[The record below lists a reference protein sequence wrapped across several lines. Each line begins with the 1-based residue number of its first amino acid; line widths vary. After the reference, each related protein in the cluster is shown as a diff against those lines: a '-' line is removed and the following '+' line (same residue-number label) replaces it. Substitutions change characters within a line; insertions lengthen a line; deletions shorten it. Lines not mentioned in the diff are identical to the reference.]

1 MSNFDLNVFLTCLV
15 ALSVVLFLVF
25 TIIQSLQKTISFLK
39 INKTI
44 KNADLITDKQ
54 LFKQFEILQHFEEIS
69 LKQADFKDNTTVAVQ
84 DDNSIIFDKYYL
96 ANLSKDH
103 DNSLKWI
110 YLVVHE
116 YCHYITKRNQISFV
130 NIDLG
135 LSNKDI
141 STARSKGYDL
151 KSEIMTDYMTYKIL
165 KNYLNVNMCEQQFVD
180 LQTYITLDQLQKL
193 CYDSVLNTYLIK
205 NMFLI

>member
-44 KNADLITDKQ
+44 KNADLIADKQ

-84 DDNSIIFDKYYL
+84 DGDSIIFDKYYL
-96 ANLSKDH
+96 ANIYSDS
-103 DNSLKWI
+103 NLKWI

-135 LSNKDI
+135 LSKQDI
-141 STARSKGYDL
+141 SDARSKGYDL
-151 KSEIMTDYMTYKIL
+151 KSEIMTDYMTYKVFI
-165 KNYLNVNMCEQQFVD
+165 NYLDKDMCEQQFVD
-180 LQTYITLDQLQKL
+180 LQTYITLEQLQKL

-205 NMFLI
+205 NMFYI

>member
-25 TIIQSLQKTISFLK
+25 TIIQSLQQTISFLK

-44 KNADLITDKQ
+44 KNAELIMDKQ
-54 LFKQFEILQHFEEIS
+54 LFKEFSVLQHFDEIS
-69 LKQADFKDNTTVAVQ
+69 LKQADFRDNTTVAVQ

-116 YCHYITKRNQISFV
+116 YCHYITKRNQINFK

-135 LSNKDI
+135 LSMQDI
-141 STARSKGYDL
+141 SDARFKGYDL
-151 KSEIMTDYMTYKIL
+151 KSEIMTDYMAYKVLI
-165 KNYLNVNMCEQQFVD
+165 NYLKDNISEQQFVD
-180 LQTYITLDQLQKL
+180 LQTYINVEQLQKL
-193 CYDSVLNTYLIK
+193 CKDSVLNKYLIK
-205 NMFLI
+205 NMFYI

>member
-44 KNADLITDKQ
+44 KNADLIADKQ

-180 LQTYITLDQLQKL
+180 LKTYITLDQLQKL
-193 CYDSVLNTYLIK
+193 CKDSVLNKYLIK
-205 NMFLI
+205 NMFHI

>member
-1 MSNFDLNVFLTCLV
+1 MSNVDLNVFLTCLV

-25 TIIQSLQKTISFLK
+25 TILQSLHQTISFLK

-44 KNADLITDKQ
+44 KNADLIADKQ
-54 LFKQFEILQHFEEIS
+54 LFKQFEVLQHFEEIS

-96 ANLSKDH
+96 ANLSKDY

-116 YCHYITKRNQISFV
+116 YCHFITKRNQINFK

-135 LSNKDI
+135 LSKQEI
-141 STARSKGYDL
+141 SDARNKGYDL
-151 KSEIMTDYMTYKIL
+151 KSEIMTDFMTYKVL
-165 KNYLNVNMCEQQFVD
+165 KNYLNANMTEQQFVD
-180 LQTYITLDQLQKL
+180 LKTYITLDQLQKL

-205 NMFLI
+205 NMFFI

>member
-44 KNADLITDKQ
+44 KNADLIADKQ
-54 LFKQFEILQHFEEIS
+54 LFKQFEILNHFEEIS
-69 LKQADFKDNTTVAVQ
+69 LKQADFRDNTTVAVQ

-116 YCHYITKRNQISFV
+116 YCHFITKRNQISFV
-130 NIDLG
+130 NIDLA
-135 LSNKDI
+135 LSKQEIFN
-141 STARSKGYDL
+141 ARSKGYDL

-165 KNYLNVNMCEQQFVD
+165 KNYLKVNMCEQQFVD
-180 LQTYITLDQLQKL
+180 LKTYITLDQLQKL
-193 CYDSVLNTYLIK
+193 CYDSLLNKYLIK
-205 NMFLI
+205 NMFYI

>member
-25 TIIQSLQKTISFLK
+25 TIIQSIQQTISFMKL
-39 INKTI
+39 NKTI
-44 KNADLITDKQ
+44 KNADFIADNQ
-54 LFKQFEILQHFEEIS
+54 LFKQFEVLQHFDEIN
-69 LKQADFKDNTTVAVQ
+69 LKQADFRDNTTVAVQ
-84 DDNSIIFDKYYL
+84 DGDSIIFDKYYL

-116 YCHYITKRNQISFV
+116 YCHFITKRNQISFV
-130 NIDLG
+130 NIDLA
-135 LSNKDI
+135 LSKQEIFN
-141 STARSKGYDL
+141 ARSKGYDL
-151 KSEIMTDYMTYKIL
+151 KSEIMTDYMTYKVL
-165 KNYLNVNMCEQQFVD
+165 KNYLNANMCEQQFVD
-180 LQTYITLDQLQKL
+180 LKTYITLDQLQKL
-193 CYDSVLNTYLIK
+193 CYDSLLNKYLIK

>member
-25 TIIQSLQKTISFLK
+25 TIIQSLQQTINFMR
-39 INKTI
+39 INKNI
-44 KNADLITDKQ
+44 KNADLIADKQ
-54 LFKQFEILQHFEEIS
+54 LFKQFEILNHFEEIS

-84 DDNSIIFDKYYL
+84 DGDSIIFDKYYL
-96 ANLSKDH
+96 ANLSNDY

-116 YCHYITKRNQISFV
+116 YCHYITNRNQISFV

-135 LSNKDI
+135 LSKQETFN
-141 STARSKGYDL
+141 ARSKGYDL
-151 KSEIMTDYMTYKIL
+151 KSEIMTDYMTYKVFI
-165 KNYLNVNMCEQQFVD
+165 NYLDKNMTEQQFVD

-205 NMFLI
+205 NMFFI

>member
-25 TIIQSLQKTISFLK
+25 TIIQSIQQTISFLK

-44 KNADLITDKQ
+44 KNADLIMDKQ
-54 LFKQFEILQHFEEIS
+54 LFKQFSVLQHFDEIS
-69 LKQADFKDNTTVAVQ
+69 LKQADFRDNTTVAVQ
-84 DDNSIIFDKYYL
+84 DGDSIIFDKYYL

-116 YCHYITKRNQISFV
+116 YCHFITKRNQISFV
-130 NIDLG
+130 NIDLA
-135 LSNKDI
+135 LSKQEIFN
-141 STARSKGYDL
+141 ARSKGYDL
-151 KSEIMTDYMTYKIL
+151 KSEIMTDYMTYKVL
-165 KNYLNVNMCEQQFVD
+165 KNYLNANMCEQQFVD
-180 LQTYITLDQLQKL
+180 LQTYINVEQLQKL
-193 CYDSVLNTYLIK
+193 CYDSLLNKYLIK

>member
-25 TIIQSLQKTISFLK
+25 TIIQSLQQTINFMR
-39 INKTI
+39 INKNI
-44 KNADLITDKQ
+44 KNADLIADKQ
-54 LFKQFEILQHFEEIS
+54 LFKQFEILNHFEEIS

-84 DDNSIIFDKYYL
+84 DGDSIIFDKYYL
-96 ANLSKDH
+96 ANLSNDY

-135 LSNKDI
+135 LSKQETFN
-141 STARSKGYDL
+141 ARSKGYDL
-151 KSEIMTDYMTYKIL
+151 KSEIMTDYMTYKVFI
-165 KNYLNVNMCEQQFVD
+165 NYLDKNMTEQQFVD

-205 NMFLI
+205 NMFFI

>member
-1 MSNFDLNVFLTCLV
+1 MSNVDLNVFLTCLV

-25 TIIQSLQKTISFLK
+25 TILQSLQQTISFLK
-39 INKTI
+39 INKNI
-44 KNADLITDKQ
+44 KNADLIDDKQ
-54 LFKQFEILQHFEEIS
+54 LFKQFEILNHFNEIN
-69 LKQADFKDNTTVAVQ
+69 LKQADFRDNTTVAVQ
-84 DDNSIIFDKYYL
+84 DGDSIIFDKYYL
-96 ANLSKDH
+96 ANLSKDY

-116 YCHYITKRNQISFV
+116 YCHFITKRNQISFV

-141 STARSKGYDL
+141 STACSKGYDL

-180 LQTYITLDQLQKL
+180 LKTYITLDQLQKL

-205 NMFLI
+205 NMFYI